1 MDEVAR
7 SSAVRSHGEVDG
19 LSGDVD
25 RRCGDE
31 ILIYS
36 NRR

>member
-19 LSGDVD
+19 LRDDVD
-25 RRCGDE
+25 RRCGVERMTYTDG
-31 ILIYS
+31 
-36 NRR
+36 R